1 MVAEKPLYVQFLEA
15 QGAPCAAANLSRV
28 IVLSIPSPGD
38 PFLIKAGGF
47 QVRWY
52 GLLLAAGV
60 LIAGWVARREFR
72 RRGFDPELAYSI
84 AVWTVPLGLI
94 GARLYHVVTDWA
106 AFQHHLIDMFKIW
119 KGGLG
124 IYGAILG
131 GMLGTWERLSLG
143 VKLGVLG
150 GRSTASP
157 RG

>member
-1 MVAEKPLYVQFLEA
+1 
-15 QGAPCAAANLSRV
+15 V

-60 LIAGWVARREFR
+60 LVAGWIARREFR

-94 GARLYHVVTDWA
+94 GARLYHVVTDWT

-124 IYGAILG
+124 IYGAVLG
-131 GMLGTWERLSLG
+131 GMLGTLIGCRR
-143 VKLGVLG
+143 VKLGFWAVADCIAPG
-150 GRSTASP
+150 
-157 RG
+157 